1 MAEENSSFSVG
12 ENLDLASNEID
23 SLFASSRRSGS
34 LNSITN
40 GKPLYYPSDLLAA
53 DNPNAKNTNGIV
65 SWLEFRIFFKQ
76 NGSLSSVVKKT
87 KSAIGGIVADV
98 AGGINDYT
106 QTDETE
112 GETAQTILENL
123 QFSDDE
129 IQKAIATENVTSD
142 TRLAKGTEETNDS
155 IFLYVPGGIQ
165 YDDNM
170 RYEEVGF
177 AGIKNLS
184 NVSANAGTVAL
195 GVLKKLAGTVDK
207 AAGALGQESLNT
219 EQAISAE
226 LGVVMNPRKEQI
238 FQGIDMRSFV
248 YNFTFIP
255 RNQDEAKT
263 VADIIKVFR
272 FHAYPELSANSAFFN
287 FPSEF
292 EIKHRV
298 FDKTAGGA
306 VKDNPIVPKL
316 NRCFLE
322 KISTNYTPDDVYYAF
337 KNGMPPKI
345 TLSLSF
351 KEAEYITRQHVNE
364 GF

>member
-12 ENLDLASNEID
+12 ENLDLASD
-23 SLFASSRRSGS
+23 SVDGMFASSRRSGS
-34 LNSITN
+34 LNSVTN

-53 DNPNAKNTNGIV
+53 DNPNAENTNGIV

-87 KSAIGGIVADV
+87 KSGLGNIIADV
-98 AGGINDYT
+98 ASGFD

-112 GETAQTILENL
+112 GETVQTILENL

-129 IQKAIATENVTSD
+129 IQKSIATESVTSD
-142 TRLAKGTEETNDS
+142 TRLGKGTEETNDS
-155 IFLYVPGGIQ
+155 VFLYVPGGIEYNDSMQ
-165 YDDNM
+165 
-170 RYEEVGF
+170 YEEVGF
-177 AGIKNLS
+177 AGIRNLS
-184 NVSANAGTVAL
+184 SVSASASTVAL

-207 AAGALGQESLNT
+207 AAGALGQESLNS
-219 EQAISAE
+219 EQAITAE

-255 RNQDEAKT
+255 RNKEEAKT

-298 FDKTAGGA
+298 YDSTEGGA
-306 VKDNPIVPKL
+306 VKDNPVVPKL

-322 KISTNYTPDDVYYAF
+322 KITTNYTPDEVYYAF